1 MKNPT
6 VKGFEG
12 TPENFAKILYEGWWT
27 GSNDWEEGRMGWK
40 RAFLIVMICT
50 ILSNVVLGI
59 VKKKF
64 WNNSQE
70 ENTAE
75 TQTKLVE

>member
-1 MKNPT
+1 MISSI
-6 VKGFEG
+6 VK
-12 TPENFAKILYEGWWT
+12 TILYLLFMGIAWCLTTRWGRRKDDRMKWT
-27 GSNDWEEGRMGWK
+27 R
-40 RAFLIVMICT
+40 LIVIILICT
-50 ILSNVVLGI
+50 ILSNAVFDI

-75 TQTKLVE
+75 TQTKLVG